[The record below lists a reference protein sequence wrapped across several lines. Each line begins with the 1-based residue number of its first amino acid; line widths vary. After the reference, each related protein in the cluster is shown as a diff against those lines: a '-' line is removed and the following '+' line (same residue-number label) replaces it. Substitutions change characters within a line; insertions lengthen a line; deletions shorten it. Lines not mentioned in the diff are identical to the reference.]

1 MKNVLCLK
9 WGKRY
14 GAEYVNRLYRGV
26 KANLSGPFRFVC
38 VTDDPTGLVEG
49 VEPCA
54 YPSPQGTH
62 RGF

>member
-26 KANLSGPFRFVC
+26 GIEVVWKPFLAIFLI
-38 VTDDPTGLVEG
+38 GLVLFLISLSRFRKS
-49 VEPCA
+49 VA
-54 YPSPQGTH
+54 S
-62 RGF
+62 